1 MVIGR
6 PWPKRL
12 FSSQIRTALSA
23 KAVAGCDMMRA
34 WAPKLPGRGC
44 ASSNTTAR
52 GRKLRVQVGIAG
64 EQEGPGVRGVA
75 VAGLGRRRP
84 PAAWRLLHLKGPHA
98 AESVTGPARGGCGAF
113 GTPNAHACPTP
124 RRAGQPVGRGMVGL
138 PDGVLAGRVLDDR
151 HAAGGSG
158 QRRLRHSPVNGWLVS
173 GGRGPTGMGRS
184 RRVPGVMHGL
194 VHDGQNECQ
203 LADPRPRLSVS
214 SAHSVTRSAAAAGPA
229 DRTSHMIRRA
239 ARRRA
244 AGSTAPA
251 LCNRDGRTMMPCPAP
266 GPSYPR

>member
-98 AESVTGPARGGCGAF
+98 AESVNGPARRGCGAV
-113 GTPNAHACPTP
+113 GIPQGHASRTP

-138 PDGVLAGRVLDDR
+138 PDGVLAGRVFDDR

-158 QRRLRHSPVNGWLVS
+158 QRRLRHRPVNGWLVS
-173 GGRGPTGMGRS
+173 GGRGQP
-184 RRVPGVMHGL
+184 
-194 VHDGQNECQ
+194 
-203 LADPRPRLSVS
+203 AW
-214 SAHSVTRSAAAAGPA
+214 AG
-229 DRTSHMIRRA
+229 RA
-239 ARRRA
+239 AFRASCMAWCMMAKTSASWPTHAPGCQSAVPIPSRDPLRPLVRRTEPATCYGGRLGVGQRA
-244 AGSTAPA
+244 AQHRLFATVMVAQ
-251 LCNRDGRTMMPCPAP
+251 
-266 GPSYPR
+266 